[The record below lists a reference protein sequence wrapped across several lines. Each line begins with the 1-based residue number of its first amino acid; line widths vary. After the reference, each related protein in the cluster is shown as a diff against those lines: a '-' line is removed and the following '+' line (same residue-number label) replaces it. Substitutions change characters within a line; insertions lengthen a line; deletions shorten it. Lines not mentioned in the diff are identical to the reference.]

1 MKMKSCLLLSISILI
16 MSNAF
21 AETYRANF
29 TAKTST
35 GKDKGYSIEITYQ
48 VNSDGTIE
56 GKYNPYQAGPCGG
69 ERAISGFIQNEVL
82 EFVTNV
88 HGLKGCGVNRFKGKK
103 QDDAWV
109 GKINFSGEQ
118 RDIIFQKV
126 NK

>member
-1 MKMKSCLLLSISILI
+1 

-56 GKYNPYQAGPCGG
+56 GKYNPFQAGACGG
-69 ERAISGFIQNEVL
+69 ERAISGLIQNEML
-82 EFVTNV
+82 DFVTNV

-126 NK
+126 KK